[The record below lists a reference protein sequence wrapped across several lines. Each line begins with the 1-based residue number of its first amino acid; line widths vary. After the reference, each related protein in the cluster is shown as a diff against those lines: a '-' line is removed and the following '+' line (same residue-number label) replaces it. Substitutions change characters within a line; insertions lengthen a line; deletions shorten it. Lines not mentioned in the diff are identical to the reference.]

1 MMNMNISTGPDG
13 IQEQIQG
20 VYKCQMI
27 SKKTLDGTAGISEQ
41 IQDVH
46 HGQNYE

>member
-1 MMNMNISTGPDG
+1 MGRNINMNISTGPDG

-27 SKKTLDGTAGISEQ
+27 SKKTLDGTAGIS
-41 IQDVH
+41 
-46 HGQNYE
+46 